1 MRTVKTP
8 EIDNR
13 VVDHLYDDLPDA
25 QREAFTAD
33 LESDEAVA
41 TEARAFGTLLKL
53 YREESDELTPSVV
66 ATERLLREAER
77 AHMSLWARLMGDLL
91 PRVVLR
97 PAVGF
102 AMVAI
107 LLIGGGVFYVL
118 SQGPGKSSGPDAGH
132 KGASSAERTVAS
144 APAPAAL
151 PRSGESRTVVAEKA
165 PSGTAGKRDSFND
178 DPAAAE
184 DQNKRLR
191 QAGAG
196 GRPVGGAFQ
205 YKSKQGAVATRKG
218 RGRDSAALDGLRG
231 RRSRRPAKA
240 KKRAYFSVGGTSQTK
255 LARGAPK
262 SVAKSP
268 APPQAANAV
277 RGVQKKPAAS
287 EQGDKDKEGKK
298 LSPPAL
304 HNRARKNL
312 AKGKVAVACSMF
324 GSLVNNHR
332 SYGRR
337 ADALLGWARCEMA
350 RGSYSRAAKLVRRL
364 ISEYPKWKKTG
375 QAMLAQINRSQTN
388 AALRAQ
394 RVKRVRRK
402 PSARRRARPAR
413 RTGSGSSTTSN

>member
-1 MRTVKTP
+1 VRTVKTP
-8 EIDNR
+8 EIHNR

-33 LESDEAVA
+33 LESDEAAA

-66 ATERLLREAER
+66 ATERLQREAER

-102 AMVAI
+102 AMVAV

-118 SQGPGKSSGPDAGH
+118 SQRPGASPGPDSSH
-132 KGASSAERTVAS
+132 KSASSAERTVAS

-151 PRSGESRTVVAEKA
+151 PRSGESRTVVAENA
-165 PSGTAGKRDSFND
+165 PSGTAGKRGYFND
-178 DPAAAE
+178 DSAAGQ
-184 DQNKRLR
+184 DQDDRLR

-196 GRPVGGAFQ
+196 GRSVVGAYQ
-205 YKSKQGAVATRKG
+205 YKNKRGALATRKG
-218 RGRDSAALDGLRG
+218 LARDEAKLDGLRG
-231 RRSRRPAKA
+231 RRSRRSAKA
-240 KKRAYFSVGGTSQTK
+240 KKRAYFSVGSASKSKPTQ
-255 LARGAPK
+255 AAPK
-262 SVAKSP
+262 PVTKSP

-277 RGVQKKPAAS
+277 RGVQKKPTDS
-287 EQGDKDKEGKK
+287 EQANKDKTGKK

-350 RGSYSRAAKLVRRL
+350 RGSYSRAAKLARRL

-375 QAMLAQINRSQTN
+375 LAMLTQINRSQTN

-402 PSARRRARPAR
+402 PSARRRAHPAR
-413 RTGSGSSTTSN
+413 RSTSGSSTTSN